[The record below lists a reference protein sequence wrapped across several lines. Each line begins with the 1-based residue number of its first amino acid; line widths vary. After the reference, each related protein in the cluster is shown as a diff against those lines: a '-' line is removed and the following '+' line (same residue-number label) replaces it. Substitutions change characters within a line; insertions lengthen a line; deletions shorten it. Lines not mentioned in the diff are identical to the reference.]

1 MLERLGIAI
10 SRSHPGCP
18 WENGYQESFY
28 DKFKVD
34 LGDPNR
40 FSTLG
45 ELVAE
50 LYRTVW
56 VYNHTRIHSV
66 LKVPPLVFAQQ
77 KTAPVVAA
85 KGLRLS
91 V

>member
-1 MLERLGIAI
+1 VLEDCGITI
-10 SRSHPGCP
+10 SRSRAGCP

-40 FSTLG
+40 FKTLG

-50 LYRTVW
+50 IYSTLWY
-56 VYNHTRIHSV
+56 YNHTRIHSAFRMS
-66 LKVPPLVFAQQ
+66 LTVFAERL
-77 KTAPVVAA
+77 TA
-85 KGLRLS
+85 
-91 V
+91 